1 MFECI
6 VKLSSLSVS
15 EIHQRT
21 QEKKKSLK
29 STNDV
34 T

>member
-21 QEKKKSLK
+21 KEKKSLK